1 MASKRRKNNTSA
13 PNIPQETLERVRA
26 QLQNPNASAANDA
39 PVAKAEATPEAAQV
53 ATPARATST
62 SSASVTTRI
71 RRQGAVKRR
80 GGELERK
87 NKGGMDN
94 DTIQDWL
101 NNPTKFP
108 TAEELKHDYRTVTSD
123 LRNMFILAGVLMAF
137 LVLVTPLMN

>member
-26 QLQNPNASAANDA
+26 QLQNPNA
-39 PVAKAEATPEAAQV
+39 PVASDTPETEATPEV
-53 ATPARATST
+53 VLTIPARTNST

-123 LRNMFILAGVLMAF
+123 LRNMFILAGALMLF
-137 LVLVTPLMN
+137 LVVITPLMS